1 MNDLEQYYEIVD
13 HIYSLTTILLT
24 AYCYASFAKPFL
36 LDTSSGR
43 LQKSRTWL
51 VAAAYACI
59 MLFLHY
65 MPYYINAILA
75 YGIGILGT
83 FFVMCLL
90 NPVYIRQKLFLSITF
105 FSLRWQAWRI
115 VGQTVFAWHP
125 LIYKFIS
132 NNDKIVWFRVYVIE
146 CVRDSL
152 FGFFLMYVGVRFLL
166 RVYGKKQEHMKL
178 REFLILTIPSLSG
191 ICAYVMIFFYYNV
204 YTSAL
209 EQASLSVK
217 IAYEMLI
224 GIYAVI
230 CYATNLAIIWLFRQW
245 KTEQE
250 EDRQREIFSRQM
262 QDLESHITEAERLYK
277 DMRALRHDMGNHL
290 MTLKQLYTQGESEEA
305 QAYTAALQ
313 DQMQAASFGI
323 SSGNPVTDVILSDR
337 KKEMDEKGIVFT
349 CDFHYPADSEINA
362 FDISIILNN
371 GLSNAIE
378 AAERENSP
386 DTHIF
391 LSSYRRKNMYIIEI
405 ANSFTGELKTD
416 EQSRLPVT
424 TKEGEGH
431 GFGLSSV
438 RHAARKYLG
447 DIEISKEIFQQEE
460 CCMLRVMLQTIKGE

>member
-24 AYCYASFAKPFL
+24 AYCYASLAKPFL

-204 YTSAL
+204 YTRAL
-209 EQASLSVK
+209 EQEPLSVK
-217 IAYEMLI
+217 IGYEMLI
-224 GIYAVI
+224 LLYAII

-245 KTEQE
+245 KKEHE
-250 EDRQREIFSRQM
+250 EDKRKEVFSKQI
-262 QDLESHITEAERLYK
+262 QDLQSHITETEKLYK
-277 DMRALRHDMGNHL
+277 DMRNLRHDMGNHL
-290 MTLKQLYTQGESEEA
+290 MTLKQLYTKGEYAEA
-305 QAYTAALQ
+305 EKYAEALTCEMQKTASGTQ
-313 DQMQAASFGI
+313 
-323 SSGNPVTDVILSDR
+323 SGNPVTDVILSER
-337 KKEMDEKGIVFT
+337 KKEMDEKGIDFS
-349 CDFHYPADSEINA
+349 CDFHYPADGKINA

-378 AAERENSP
+378 SIERECHCAP
-386 DTHIF
+386 HIF
-391 LSSYRRKNMYIIEI
+391 LCSYRMKNMFVVEI
-405 ANSFTGELKTD
+405 ANSFTGELVTD
-416 EQSRLPVT
+416 DQSGLPVT
-424 TKEGEGH
+424 AKNGEGH
-431 GFGLSSV
+431 GFGLSSI
-438 RHAARKYLG
+438 RHTARKYLG
-447 DIEISKEIFQQEE
+447 DIEIGQEIYKQER
-460 CCMLRVMLQTIKGE
+460 CCVLRVMLQTM

>member
-24 AYCYASFAKPFL
+24 AYCYASLAKPFL
-36 LDTSSGR
+36 LDTSSSR

-75 YGIGILGT
+75 YSIGILGT

-191 ICAYVMIFFYYNV
+191 ICAYVMIFFYYKV

-217 IAYEMLI
+217 IGYEMLI

-245 KTEQE
+245 KTEQD

-277 DMRALRHDMGNHL
+277 DMRALRHDVGNHL
-290 MTLKQLYTQGESEEA
+290 MTLKQLYTRGEYEEA
-305 QAYTAALQ
+305 EKYADSLTCE
-313 DQMQAASFGI
+313 MQKASIGAR
-323 SSGNPVTDVILSDR
+323 SGNPVTDVILSER
-337 KKEMDEKGIVFT
+337 RKEMEEKGIDFT
-349 CDFHYPADSEINA
+349 SDFHYPADSGINA
-362 FDISIILNN
+362 FDISIVLNN

-378 AAERENSP
+378 AIERNNLP
-386 DTHIF
+386 APHIS
-391 LSSYRRKNMYIIEI
+391 LYSYHMKNMYIIEI
-405 ANSFTGELKTD
+405 TNSFTGELEAD
-416 EQSRLPVT
+416 EWNGLPLT
-424 TKEGEGH
+424 TKTGDGH
-431 GFGLSSV
+431 GFGLSSIRQV
-438 RHAARKYLG
+438 ANKYLG
-447 DIEISKEIFQQEE
+447 DMEIGKERYKQEE
-460 CCMLRVMLQTIKGE
+460 RCVLRVMLQIAD